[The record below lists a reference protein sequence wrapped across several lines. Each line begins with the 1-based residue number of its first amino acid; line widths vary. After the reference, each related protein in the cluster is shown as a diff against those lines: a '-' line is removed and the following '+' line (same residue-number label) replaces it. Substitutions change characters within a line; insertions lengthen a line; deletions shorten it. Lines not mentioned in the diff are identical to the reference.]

1 LIDRPEGIWTKDELL
16 AGEFAESVAL
26 RNFKATPP
34 DVWLLGDTLPPF
46 FEVITKL
53 LVD

>member
-1 LIDRPEGIWTKDELL
+1 LIDCPEDIWTKDELL

-26 RNFKATPP
+26 RNLKATPL
-34 DVWLLGDTLPPF
+34 DGMLLGDAPPPF
-46 FEVITKL
+46 LELMTKL